1 MFNPNRVYPL
11 ISQSIFAMC
20 HLKTCLFHHK
30 IGPLVLVG
38 LNCFTVYVY
47 WYLELRISIFQKFS
61 SRLKLIDSL
70 QQLCPFIVEEFQIL
84 DLNSR
89 GK

>member
-38 LNCFTVYVY
+38 LSCFTVY
-47 WYLELRISIFQKFS
+47 WYLELRICTFKKFS

-70 QQLCPFIVEEFQIL
+70 QQLCPFIVEGFQIL
-84 DLNSR
+84 DLNSW

>member
-30 IGPLVLVG
+30 IGPLVPVG
-38 LNCFTVYVY
+38 LNCFTVYG
-47 WYLELRISIFQKFS
+47 YLELRICTFQKFS

-70 QQLCPFIVEEFQIL
+70 QQLCPFIVEGFQIL

>member
-20 HLKTCLFHHK
+20 HLKTYLFHHK

-38 LNCFTVYVY
+38 LNCFHCIRVLVFGIKNLYFSKIQLTSKTDRFSSAIVSLYSG
-47 WYLELRISIFQKFS
+47 RIS
-61 SRLKLIDSL
+61 
-70 QQLCPFIVEEFQIL
+70 
-84 DLNSR
+84 NSR
-89 GK
+89 P

>member
-20 HLKTCLFHHK
+20 PLETCLFHQK

-38 LNCFTVYVY
+38 LSCFTVYRY
-47 WYLELRISIFQKFS
+47 WYLEFRICTFKKFS

-70 QQLCPFIVEEFQIL
+70 QQLCPFIVEEFQIQFQIQ
-84 DLNSR
+84 
-89 GK
+89 